1 MRRAALALAVARIHR
16 VRLSGRRVGLAV
28 MHHRVAPVAG
38 DHHAEFV
45 PAVSTAALDAQLT
58 FLRRHFRLVRAGDL
72 LDAVRTRGPRA
83 RIPLAVTFDDDT
95 ACHLEHAAPLLRAH
109 SAPAT
114 FFLNGMGLD
123 APHPYWW
130 EWLQA
135 ARDRGASWDDLL
147 PAAARAQLGA
157 DPAAWEVSLVVE
169 ALAPAD
175 RAALAETWQ
184 ARAGS
189 LREAGLRAADIA
201 ALAEQGFETGFHG
214 AHHEPMSLVDDAT
227 LAAELSRGPAFTET
241 TVIAYPHGKADA
253 RVADAARARGFTAG
267 FTVEPRAV
275 TPNDDPLLLGRVDG
289 ATEDL
294 AAFAWSLAAALAG
307 GSRR

>member
-16 VRLSGRRVGLAV
+16 IRLTGRRVGLAI

-45 PAVSTAALDAQLT
+45 PAVSTAALTAQLA
-58 FLRRHFRLVRAGDL
+58 FLCRHFHLVRAGDL
-72 LDAVRTRGPRA
+72 LNAVESRGQRA

-95 ACHLEHAAPLLRAH
+95 ACHLEHAAPVLRAH
-109 SAPAT
+109 GAPAT

-123 APHPYWW
+123 APCPYWW

-135 ARDRGASWDDLL
+135 ARDGGASWDDIL
-147 PAAARAQLGA
+147 PAPARAQLGA
-157 DPAAWEVSLVVE
+157 DPAAWEVSLAVE
-169 ALAPAD
+169 ALAPVD
-175 RAALAETWQ
+175 RAQLAETWR
-184 ARAGS
+184 ARVGS
-189 LREAGLRAADIA
+189 VAEPGLRAADVA
-201 ALAEQGFETGFHG
+201 ALAAQGFELGFHG

-227 LAAELSRGPAFTET
+227 LAAELERGPAFADT

-275 TPNDDPLLLGRVDG
+275 TPDDDPLLLGRVDG

-294 AAFAWSLAAALAG
+294 AAFAWSLAATLTG

>member
-16 VRLSGRRVGLAV
+16 VRLTRRRVGLAV
-28 MHHRVAPVAG
+28 MHHRVGPVAG

-45 PAVSTAALDAQLT
+45 PAVSTAALAAQLA
-58 FLRRHFRLVRAGDL
+58 FLRRHFRLVSAGDL
-72 LDAVRTRGPRA
+72 LDAVGARGPRA

-95 ACHLEHAAPLLRAH
+95 ACHLEHAAPVLRAH
-109 SAPAT
+109 GAPAT

-135 ARDRGASWDDLL
+135 ARDRGAPWDDLL
-147 PAAARAQLGA
+147 PADARAQLGA

-169 ALAPAD
+169 ALSPAE
-175 RAALAETWQ
+175 RARLAAAWQ

-189 LREAGLRAADIA
+189 VREPGLRAAGIA
-201 ALAEQGFETGFHG
+201 ALAAQGFEVGFHG
-214 AHHEPMSLVDDAT
+214 AHHEPMSLLDDAA
-227 LAAELSRGPAFTET
+227 LEAELTRPPVFAGAT
-241 TVIAYPHGKADA
+241 TLAYPHGKADA
-253 RVADAARARGFTAG
+253 RVADAARAHGFTAG

-275 TPNDDPLLLGRVDG
+275 TPDEDPLLLGRVDG

-294 AAFAWSLAAALAG
+294 AGFAWQLARALDG
-307 GSRR
+307 QGRG